1 MDADQPIIHVVDD
14 DDSVRSSMAR
24 LLKAMGLRVEIYS
37 SAADFLQR
45 LVKGPG
51 CLVLDVRMPGQSGLD
66 LQQVL
71 GAQGASLPIV
81 FLTGFADVPMTV
93 RAMRSGAED
102 FLTKPVEPQ
111 ALLEAVTR
119 ALARDAAE
127 RAKQATLDT
136 LKARY
141 DTLTAAERRIFALVV
156 TGLLNKQ
163 IAWEVGRTERTVKAH
178 RSQVMQKMEADS
190 LADLVR
196 MAGDLDIW
204 PAEGQGPPG
213 PK

>member
-45 LVKGPG
+45 YVKGPG

>member
-1 MDADQPIIHVVDD
+1 MDAAQPIIHVVDD

-45 LVKGPG
+45 YVKGPG

-119 ALARDAAE
+119 ALARDVAE

-136 LKARY
+136 LTARY

-196 MAGDLDIW
+196 MAGDLGIG
-204 PAEGQGPPG
+204 PAEGQGAPD

>member
-1 MDADQPIIHVVDD
+1 MDAAQPIIHVVDD

-24 LLKAMGLRVEIYS
+24 LLKAMGHRVELYE
-37 SAADFLQR
+37 SASDFLDR
-45 LVKGPG
+45 YTDGPG

-66 LQQVL
+66 LQQAL
-71 GAQGASLPIV
+71 GTRGVSLPIV

-119 ALARDAAE
+119 AIARDAAA
-127 RAKQATLDT
+127 RAKRATLDT
-136 LKARY
+136 LRARY

-178 RSQVMQKMEADS
+178 RSQVMQKMEAES

-196 MAGDLDIW
+196 MAGELGIG
-204 PAEGQGPPG
+204 PAER
-213 PK
+213 